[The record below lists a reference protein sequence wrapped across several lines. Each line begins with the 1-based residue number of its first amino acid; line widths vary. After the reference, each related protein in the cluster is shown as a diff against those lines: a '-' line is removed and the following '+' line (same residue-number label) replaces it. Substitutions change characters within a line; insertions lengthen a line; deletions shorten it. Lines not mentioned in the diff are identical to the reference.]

1 MEDTTDLLV
10 LLDYAYSLTD
20 SSKLLSV
27 VEISQVSSDLFT
39 GLRTTGY
46 YPHIPR
52 IIYVL
57 HDPSIKDCRDTY
69 LHRYRLF
76 NGDVWPGSTIQES
89 VQARH
94 QGRRVLATI
103 SHSLWAP

>member
-57 HDPSIKDCRDTY
+57 HDPSIKDC
-69 LHRYRLF
+69 
-76 NGDVWPGSTIQES
+76 
-89 VQARH
+89 
-94 QGRRVLATI
+94 
-103 SHSLWAP
+103 